1 MGPVARVDARANRGR
16 TLDVAEEVFGKGG
29 ESASTEE
36 VARLAGVGIAAVF
49 RHFPT
54 KAALL
59 QAVLVRRFDRLREQ
73 AEALLDTTDPGTAFF
88 DFFRHLVADAA
99 TKIAIAGAL
108 LDAGGDSD
116 GEAAQASNGLRRA
129 VGALLQHAQQAGAVR
144 DDVELPEVYAL
155 LVATSRAA
163 AHTDLD
169 DEVKA
174 RALAI
179 IFDGLAPH
187 PNAPVQTRH
196 QPEPSQPDSRPS
208 T

>member
-1 MGPVARVDARANRGR
+1 MGQTGGRRVRRVDAQANRGR
-16 TLDVAEEVFGKGG
+16 ILDVAEEVFGKGG

-36 VARLAGVGIAAVF
+36 VARLAGVGIATVF

-88 DFFRHLVADAA
+88 DFYRHLVADAA
-99 TKIAIAGAL
+99 TKIAIGEAL

-129 VGALLQHAQQAGAVR
+129 VGALLRQAQQAGAVR

-179 IFDGLAPH
+179 VFDGLAPQ
-187 PNAPVQTRH
+187 PVTR
-196 QPEPSQPDSRPS
+196 SG
-208 T
+208 